1 VYRGGQLIATDK
13 ISSVRRFK
21 DDVRE
26 VTANLEC
33 GIALAGF
40 HDFEEFDVI
49 ESFTTETIAR
59 AVTR

>member
-1 VYRGGQLIATDK
+1 M
-13 ISSVRRFK
+13 RRFK
-21 DDVRE
+21 VDVRE
-26 VTANLEC
+26 VTAGFEC